1 MKMKKFAALAAATV
15 MSVSAIAATSAF
27 GVFATT
33 DAGVNNIV
41 IKDSDTNRVY
51 KAYQIFDQ
59 ASATNT
65 IKWGKGINGDALLT
79 SLKTSGLSTYMSQ
92 FDSAENAVD
101 VAKIISDADHWT
113 KEDTAK
119 FAKAASACIIDNKSV
134 TAYEDNGEYT
144 IPLPNA
150 GYYLVVD
157 ATENNGVDKANSAL
171 ILNVSGTTDVTP
183 KRTKPTLT
191 KQIKH
196 NENNTWGDVGDNAI
210 GDDVEFKI
218 TTTIPRD
225 VSAYDKYTYTVRD
238 QLSEGLT
245 FNNNLTYKYY
255 DASGNEI
262 TPVISKRH
270 SMLLSISRSF

>member
-79 SLKTSGLSTYMSQ
+79 SLKTPGLSTYMSQ
-92 FDSAENAVD
+92 FDSAESAVD

-119 FAKAASACIIDNKSV
+119 FAKAAADCVIIDKAV
-134 TAYEDNGEYT
+134 TATEANGEYT
-144 IPLPNA
+144 INVPNA

-171 ILNVSGTTDVTP
+171 ILNVSAQQ
-183 KRTKPTLT
+183 TLL
-191 KQIKH
+191 QRRQSQH
-196 NENNTWGDVGDNAI
+196 L
-210 GDDVEFKI
+210 
-218 TTTIPRD
+218 
-225 VSAYDKYTYTVRD
+225 
-238 QLSEGLT
+238 Q
-245 FNNNLTYKYY
+245 
-255 DASGNEI
+255 
-262 TPVISKRH
+262 
-270 SMLLSISRSF
+270 SRSSTMRMTHGAMLATTQSVTM